1 MLIVRLNM
9 NEMRQLTVPNCYV
22 NVNLQLIVFSRWRV
36 ACNTADIGLAD
47 LLPPYEVQVNCC
59 RAEEAIIP

>member
-36 ACNTADIGLAD
+36 ACKTADIGLAD
-47 LLPPYEVQVNCC
+47 LLPPYTLFV
-59 RAEEAIIP
+59 IIV